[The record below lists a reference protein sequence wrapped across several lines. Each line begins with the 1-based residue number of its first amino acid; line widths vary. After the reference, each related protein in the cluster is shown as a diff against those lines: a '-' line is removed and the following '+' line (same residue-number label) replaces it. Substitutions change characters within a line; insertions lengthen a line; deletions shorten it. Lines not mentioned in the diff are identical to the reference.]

1 MQEDHNFLPDNPDWD
16 QEHLD
21 EYVKTGNASHKDFGH
36 GDTCAWCNEAI
47 SRGMEAKMGL
57 STHLKIGM
65 LENKFKKRHGP
76 A

>member
-21 EYVKTGNASHKDFGH
+21 EYVKNGNASHKDFGH

-47 SRGMEAKMGL
+47 SRV
-57 STHLKIGM
+57 SFHTS
-65 LENKFKKRHGP
+65 
-76 A
+76 